1 MTHIKDLVHKRVL
14 LVAKEKAGY
23 SVETIVIE
31 VLIMEVSPNGNYT
44 KIRDMDGR
52 RYWKHTSEI
61 TPIEVLL
68 NLEKSPS

>member
-1 MTHIKDLVHKRVL
+1 MTTIKDLVHKRVL
-14 LVAKEKAGY
+14 VAEKERGY
-23 SVETIVIE
+23 SSESTVKEI
-31 VLIMEVSPNGNYT
+31 LIMEVSPSGNFT

>member
-1 MTHIKDLVHKRVL
+1 MTTIKDLVHKRVL
-14 LVAKEKAGY
+14 VSEKESRY
-23 SVETIVIE
+23 SRDQIVKEI
-31 VLIMEVSPNGNYT
+31 LIMEVSPSGNFT
-44 KIRDMDGR
+44 KVRDMDGR